1 MESFLKADKVNL
13 VAALGAGVVLG
24 ISGIYYYYKVNKCVT
39 SRLNHLSGT
48 IDSLRREIEE
58 LKTASHVDK
67 SKRSPSK
74 KGNNAASTSGGT
86 LNRFYSYSS
95 LEDADEEYFDFTDT

>member
-58 LKTASHVDK
+58 LKTANHSAK
-67 SKRSPSK
+67 SNRSPSK
-74 KGNNAASTSGGT
+74 RGNTVSSSTP

-95 LEDADEEYFDFTDT
+95 LDDADEEYFDFTDT